1 MSKSLYCVKFFNCKG
16 QVIDVQ
22 HLIAN
27 NYKEVHARLDKH
39 MLTLRL
45 YNILDYDSYSFF
57 RVQEVAELINEAK
70 TKLKND
76 INSCFLD

>member
-1 MSKSLYCVKFFNCKG
+1 MNKSLYCVKFFNCEG

-22 HLIAN
+22 HLIAK
-27 NYKEVHARLDKH
+27 NYNEVHTRLDKY

-57 RVQEVAELINEAK
+57 RVQEVDELINEAK

-76 INSCFLD
+76 INNCFLE